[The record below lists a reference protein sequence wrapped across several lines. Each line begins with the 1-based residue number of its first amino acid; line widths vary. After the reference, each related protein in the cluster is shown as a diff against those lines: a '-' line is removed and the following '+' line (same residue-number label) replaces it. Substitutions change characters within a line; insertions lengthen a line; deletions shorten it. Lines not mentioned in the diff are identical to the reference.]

1 MKKSELVSL
10 IENMVS
16 KEVKKQINTIFI
28 SEGIRSIRENNKF
41 DIKLKNVKVPLI
53 EKNVKQKEI
62 KYTSNNVLNEILNNT
77 KGGILQEGD
86 GSEEYPTLGGGTF
99 DTNRMTELIGYGKS
113 DETKR
118 DVGAVETIKK
128 AGLSVDDVPDHVTN
142 ALTRDYSDLMK
153 AMDKKKRG

>member
-1 MKKSELVSL
+1 MKKSQLISL
-10 IENMVS
+10 IENMVR
-16 KEVKKQINTIFI
+16 KEVRKQMDTIFI
-28 SEGIRSIRENNKF
+28 NEGIKSIKANG
-41 DIKLKNVKVPLI
+41 KLDFK
-53 EKNVKQKEI
+53 EKNGKLLTKPKVQK
-62 KYTSNNVLNEILNNT
+62 KKSVRYTSNEALNNILNET
-77 KGGILQEGD
+77 KGGLPAD
-86 GSEEYPTLGGGTF
+86 GKEEYPTLGGGTF